1 MKERAVRVKYRQ
13 CAGLRAQGAGRAWRD
28 WARRGAGDR
37 FPSMQNPTD
46 PHEVPSNATSSVCSD
61 QAHDNDLSL
70 HAVEWSDED
79 RECQGDGRLRVGDE
93 DREVPD
99 DPDDKEGEDSE
110 DLEGTGEGP
119 EVQDSLL
126 RLSGA
131 RAPEILR
138 IINIINDQL
147 KCHYYYKI

>member
-1 MKERAVRVKYRQ
+1 
-13 CAGLRAQGAGRAWRD
+13 
-28 WARRGAGDR
+28 
-37 FPSMQNPTD
+37 MQSPTD
-46 PHEVPSNATSSVCSD
+46 PQEVPSNATSSVCSD
-61 QAHDNDLSL
+61 QAHDDDLSL

-93 DREVPD
+93 DREVPEDPD
-99 DPDDKEGEDSE
+99 DPDDKEGEVSE
-110 DLEGTGEGP
+110 DLEGTGEGH

-138 IINIINDQL
+138 SMYSINT
-147 KCHYYYKI
+147 Y